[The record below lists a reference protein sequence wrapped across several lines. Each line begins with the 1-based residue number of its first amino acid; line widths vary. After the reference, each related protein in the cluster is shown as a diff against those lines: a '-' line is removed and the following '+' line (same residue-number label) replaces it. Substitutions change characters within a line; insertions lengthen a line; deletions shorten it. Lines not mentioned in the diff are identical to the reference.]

1 MESFYRKNSRWAVRR
16 VKVWLDASEYEE
28 SKLMM
33 MMMMIMTLTM
43 MMILIDPET
52 NFELRV
58 LHVGGLA
65 RNSA

>member
-33 MMMMIMTLTM
+33 MMMMIITLTM
-43 MMILIDPET
+43 MMILIDPD
-52 NFELRV
+52 N
-58 LHVGGLA
+58 
-65 RNSA
+65 